1 VNTAEVK
8 LAYLQKKLDATVEDL
23 ELYLAEVKANGS
35 PADYHKLSQLLLT
48 TLQAERRWTLSS
60 LYLGE
65 ALSTYAER
73 VAENSDDTLAAGELT
88 SLLKAV

>member
-1 VNTAEVK
+1 MNTAEVK
-8 LAYLQKKLDATVEDL
+8 LAYLQKKLDTTIEDL
-23 ELYLAEVKANGS
+23 EQYLVEVKASGS

-73 VAENSDDTLAAGELT
+73 VAENSDDTLAASELT

>member
-1 VNTAEVK
+1 M
-8 LAYLQKKLDATVEDL
+8 

-35 PADYHKLSQLLLT
+35 PNDYHKLSQLLLT

>member
-1 VNTAEVK
+1 MKTAEVK
-8 LAYLQKKLDATVEDL
+8 LAYLQKKLDSTVEDL

-35 PADYHKLSQLLLT
+35 PNDYHKLSQLLLT
-48 TLQAERRWTLSS
+48 TLQTERRWTLSS

-88 SLLKAV
+88 SLLKTV

>member
-1 VNTAEVK
+1 MKTAEAK

-35 PADYHKLSQLLLT
+35 PNDYHKLSQLLMT
-48 TLQAERRWTLSS
+48 TLQTERRWTLSS

-88 SLLKAV
+88 SLLKTV